1 MILSVLDHHTID
13 LSAPRIS
20 EAGVADYIA
29 LLKPRVMSLVVFTA
43 MVGYFLA
50 PGDHH
55 PVLAITSILCI
66 AVGGGASGALN
77 MWYEADIDAL
87 MSRTANRP
95 IPRGRI
101 TRPEA
106 LTFGLVLAFF
116 SVMTLGILVNWLAG
130 ALLAFTIFF
139 YVVIYTI
146 ALKRWTAQNIV
157 IGGAAGALPPV
168 VAWAAASGTLSMEPV
183 LLFLIIFFWTPPHF
197 WALALFRNDDY
208 TRAGV
213 PMLPVVAGP
222 DATRLQISA
231 LHRRAGRDRRGPV
244 AARLFLCHLRHGFAD
259 PRRRHDVSRRR
270 GLSSARRHACQ
281 SRDAQAVCF
290 LDRLSV
296 RAVCHSVA
304 RGGREGHPPDGLVE
318 GRMIRWTMSA
328 SLPSQRASSLPR
340 HRRRAGANA
349 RWPSPGR
356 SASSS
361 CCSLPS
367 PWSKGRPFSS
377 GPCNDRS

>member
-1 MILSVLDHHTID
+1 MSVLDHNAID
-13 LSAPRIS
+13 VTAPRIS

-43 MVGYFLA
+43 LVGYFLA
-50 PGDHH
+50 PGHPH
-55 PVLAITSILCI
+55 PVMAFTSILCI

-95 IPRGRI
+95 IPRGRV

-106 LTFGLVLAFF
+106 LTFGMTLAFF
-116 SVMTLGILVNWLAG
+116 SVMTLGILVNWVAG

-168 VAWAAASGTLSMEPV
+168 VAWAAATGSLSVEPI

-208 TRAGV
+208 ARAGV

-222 DATRLQISA
+222 DATRLQILLYTVVLVAIAVAPWPLGYFSA
-231 LHRRAGRDRRGPV
+231 IYGVASLILGAGMLYLAVNVYNRRTGS
-244 AARLFLCHLRHGFAD
+244 AALRATRKLFAFSIVYLFALFAILLLE
-259 PRRRHDVSRRR
+259 V
-270 GLSSARRHACQ
+270 
-281 SRDAQAVCF
+281 V
-290 LDRLSV
+290 V
-296 RAVCHSVA
+296 RAIL
-304 RGGREGHPPDGLVE
+304 PLV
-318 GRMIRWTMSA
+318 R
-328 SLPSQRASSLPR
+328 
-340 HRRRAGANA
+340 
-349 RWPSPGR
+349 
-356 SASSS
+356 
-361 CCSLPS
+361 
-367 PWSKGRPFSS
+367 
-377 GPCNDRS
+377 

>member
-1 MILSVLDHHTID
+1 MSVLDQNAID
-13 LSAPRIS
+13 LTLPRIS

-43 MVGYFLA
+43 LVGYFLA
-50 PGDHH
+50 PGHPH
-55 PVLAITSILCI
+55 PVMAFTSILCI

-77 MWYEADIDAL
+77 MWYEGDIDAL
-87 MSRTANRP
+87 MTRTANRP
-95 IPRGRI
+95 IPRGRV

-168 VAWAAASGTLSMEPV
+168 VAWAAASGSLSMEPV

-208 TRAGV
+208 SRAGV

-222 DATRLQISA
+222 DATRLQILLYTVVLVAIAVAPWPLGYFSA
-231 LHRRAGRDRRGPV
+231 VYGVASLMLGAGMLYFAVVVYNRRTGS
-244 AARLFLCHLRHGFAD
+244 AALRATRKLFAFSILYLFALFAILLLE
-259 PRRRHDVSRRR
+259 VM
-270 GLSSARRHACQ
+270 
-281 SRDAQAVCF
+281 
-290 LDRLSV
+290 V
-296 RAVCHSVA
+296 RAIL
-304 RGGREGHPPDGLVE
+304 PLV
-318 GRMIRWTMSA
+318 W
-328 SLPSQRASSLPR
+328 
-340 HRRRAGANA
+340 GA
-349 RWPSPGR
+349 
-356 SASSS
+356 
-361 CCSLPS
+361 
-367 PWSKGRPFSS
+367 
-377 GPCNDRS
+377 